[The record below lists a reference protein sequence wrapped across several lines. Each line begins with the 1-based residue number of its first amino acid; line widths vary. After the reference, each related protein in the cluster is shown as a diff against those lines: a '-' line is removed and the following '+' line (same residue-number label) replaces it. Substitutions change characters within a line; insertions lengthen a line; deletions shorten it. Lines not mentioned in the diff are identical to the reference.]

1 MVSVDTPFCFLFSVK
16 QLPPYR
22 ICFWESIVP
31 GGRTRDASDAI
42 LNYRAHFIEM
52 RPETYNLKPKT

>member
-1 MVSVDTPFCFLFSVK
+1 MVSVDTPFCFSLFRK
-16 QLPPYR
+16 TIAPPYR
-22 ICFWESIVP
+22 ICFWESIVH

-52 RPETYNLKPKT
+52 RPET

>member
-1 MVSVDTPFCFLFSVK
+1 MVSVDTPFCFLFSVNNCP
-16 QLPPYR
+16 LS

-31 GGRTRDASDAI
+31 EGRTRDASDAI

-52 RPETYNLKPKT
+52 RPETYNL

>member
-52 RPETYNLKPKT
+52 RPET